1 MNYFEKQMR
10 ILFGESELFS
20 EAMCSGKMMIG
31 KNDQDVRV
39 KLEFIST
46 NIAKQYNAMKV
57 TVLNRTEGEI
67 DKTVFPFR
75 DILGPKNGYDPYIWD
90 EPNCMGW
97 YGFKP
102 TGDEYDRISDT
113 INDYMSMFADENLGY
128 EMRSM

>member
-31 KNDQDVRV
+31 KIDQDVRV

-46 NIAKQYNAMKV
+46 NIAKQYHAMKV

-102 TGDEYDRISDT
+102 TGDEYDRISDMPKKKQEYGT
-113 INDYMSMFADENLGY
+113 TFP
-128 EMRSM
+128 

>member
-20 EAMCSGKMMIG
+20 EAMFSGKMMIG
-31 KNDQDVRV
+31 KIDQDVRV

-90 EPNCMGW
+90 EPNCIG
-97 YGFKP
+97 
-102 TGDEYDRISDT
+102 
-113 INDYMSMFADENLGY
+113 
-128 EMRSM
+128 

>member
-10 ILFGESELFS
+10 ILFCESELFS

-31 KNDQDVRV
+31 KIDHNIRV

-46 NIAKQYNAMKV
+46 HIANQYNAMKV
-57 TVLNRTEGEI
+57 TVLNRTDGEI
-67 DKTVFPFR
+67 DKTVIPFK
-75 DILGPKNGYDPYIWD
+75 DIIGLKNGYDPYIWD
-90 EPNCMGW
+90 DDNSKGW

-102 TGDEYDRISDT
+102 TSDEYDRISNT
-113 INDYMSMFADENLGY
+113 IHDYMSMFADENLGY

>member
-31 KNDQDVRV
+31 KIDQDVRV

-46 NIAKQYNAMKV
+46 NIAKQYNAIKI

-75 DILGPKNGYDPYIWD
+75 DILGLKNGYDPYIWD
-90 EPNCMGW
+90 EPNCTGW

-102 TGDEYDRISDT
+102 TGDEIERISDT

>member
-31 KNDQDVRV
+31 KIDHDIRV

-46 NIAKQYNAMKV
+46 HIANQYNAMKV
-57 TVLNRTEGEI
+57 TVLNRTDGEI
-67 DKTVFPFR
+67 DKTVIPFK
-75 DILGPKNGYDPYIWD
+75 DIIGLKNGYDPYIWD
-90 EPNCMGW
+90 DDNSKGW

-102 TGDEYDRISDT
+102 TSDEYDRISNT
-113 INDYMSMFADENLGY
+113 IHDYMSMFADENLGY

>member
-31 KNDQDVRV
+31 KIDQDVRV

-67 DKTVFPFR
+67 DKTVYPSVLHANYRYQDAPNRYITLHLRPQGFFFR
-75 DILGPKNGYDPYIWD
+75 
-90 EPNCMGW
+90 
-97 YGFKP
+97 
-102 TGDEYDRISDT
+102 
-113 INDYMSMFADENLGY
+113 
-128 EMRSM
+128 